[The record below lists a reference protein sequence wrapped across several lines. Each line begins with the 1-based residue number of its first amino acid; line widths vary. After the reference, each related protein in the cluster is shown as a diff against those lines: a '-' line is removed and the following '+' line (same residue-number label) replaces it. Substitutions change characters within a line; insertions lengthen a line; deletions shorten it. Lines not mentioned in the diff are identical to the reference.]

1 MTERTAQT
9 VANLVLMSAG
19 AAAAYAVWTR
29 PRLRRLAWNAT
40 RLWLGA
46 GVPAY
51 VLSQVH
57 QAWRASAPPPVVH
70 RPW

>member
-1 MTERTAQT
+1 MTERTAHT
-9 VANLVLMSAG
+9 VANVVLMSAG
-19 AAAAYAVWTR
+19 AAAAYAVWKQ
-29 PRLRRLAWNAT
+29 PRLRRMAWKAT

-51 VLSQVH
+51 MLSQVR
-57 QAWRASAPPPVVH
+57 QAWRESAPTPVVH